1 MSIARPAL
9 HPLALSLT
17 PTTTADH
24 HLFTSSLSIS
34 LGFAFYFI
42 LSRSVAQKTVPFIR
56 CFVSVR
62 SYINSTPVQKH
73 QQKQQQ
79 RKQQQSQQE
88 CASISA
94 LQCTKYS
101 TSSGATNHLVLIN
114 ISSCSSCSS
123 NFKLCL
129 FVCLSLPV
137 AASVSVLRHHLSS
150 N

>member
-34 LGFAFYFI
+34 LWFAFYFI

-62 SYINSTPVQKH
+62 SYINSTLV
-73 QQKQQQ
+73 QKQQQ
-79 RKQQQSQQE
+79 KQQQSQQE

-114 ISSCSSCSS
+114 ISSCSSS

-129 FVCLSLPV
+129 SVRLSV